1 MKKIIISIAL
11 CMFFGTTWAQQQNPV
26 SAPEQPRTQVVMETS
41 MGEIRMA
48 LYNETP
54 LHRDNFIKL
63 VKEGFYDGLLF
74 HRVINKFMIQAGDS
88 ASRHAPQGAMLG
100 DSPESYQIPAE
111 IHFPELFHKRGA
123 LAAAREPDNVNPE
136 RKSSSSQFYIVY
148 GQRFNDLMLDKV
160 QERIDQMTG
169 GKVKL
174 TPEIREVYKTKGG
187 TPHLDGSYTVFGE
200 VTHGMEVVKA
210 IEWVETDN
218 NDRPMKDVRI
228 IKAYVVEP

>member
-1 MKKIIISIAL
+1 MKHLLFSIAL
-11 CMFFGTTWAQQQNPV
+11 CMLSSTTWAQDNTP
-26 SAPEQPRTQVVMETS
+26 AADTEQPRTQIVMQTN
-41 MGEIRMA
+41 MGEIRLE

-63 VKEGFYDGLLF
+63 VKEGYYDGLLF

-88 ASRHAPQGAMLG
+88 ASRHAPQGALLG
-100 DSPESYQIPAE
+100 DSKESYQIPAE
-111 IHFPELFHKRGA
+111 IHFPQLFHKRGA

-148 GQRFNDLMLDKV
+148 GQRFNEQMLDKV

-169 GKVKL
+169 GQVTL
-174 TPEIREVYKTKGG
+174 TPEIREVDMKKGG

-200 VTHGMEVVKA
+200 VTDGMEVVKA
-210 IEWVETDN
+210 IEWVDTDK
-218 NDRPMKDVRI
+218 NDRPINDVRI
-228 IKAYVVEP
+228 IKAFVITQ